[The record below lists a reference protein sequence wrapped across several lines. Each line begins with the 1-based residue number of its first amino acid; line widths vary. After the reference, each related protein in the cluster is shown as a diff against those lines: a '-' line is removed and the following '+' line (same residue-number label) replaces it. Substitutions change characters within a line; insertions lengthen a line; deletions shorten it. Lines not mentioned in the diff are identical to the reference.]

1 MPSPTRV
8 RVRPDDGKAF
18 WAYFEL
24 ADAPFP
30 LTALVL
36 IDGEQHL
43 FRFER

>member
-18 WAYFEL
+18 WTYFEP
-24 ADAPFP
+24 AGARFP